1 MLLHDHPFKIYKTL
15 KGGFGMDT
23 ILQGH
28 SNRRKSA
35 LIGGTALIILALAA
49 FFSYGFVHENLVLQ
63 GDATATFNNLKSS
76 NMLFKAE
83 IFGWTIILITDIV
96 VTWAFYIFLEPINRS
111 LALLAAWLR
120 LTYTTI
126 LGVAILNLV
135 FVLLL
140 SNGTDNLSSFN
151 IDQLQ
156 ANVMLFLE
164 AFETIW
170 AIDLIIF
177 GGHLMVIGLII
188 SQSSKIPKVI
198 STLLLLASAGYIII
212 NVFTAFF
219 SQYDEVISI
228 LKLIFNVPMILG
240 ELGFGIWL
248 LIRGG
253 KISKPL

>member
-1 MLLHDHPFKIYKTL
+1 MLHHDPPFKIKTTL

-23 ILQGH
+23 ILHGH

-35 LIGGTALIILALAA
+35 LIGGTALIILALVA

-76 NMLFKAE
+76 NTLFKSE
-83 IFGWTIILITDIV
+83 IFGWVIILITDII
-96 VTWAFYIFLEPINRS
+96 VTWAFYTFLEPINRS

-126 LGVAILNLV
+126 LGIAILNLV

-140 SNGTDNLSSFN
+140 SNGTGNFSFN

-156 ANVMLFLE
+156 AHVMLFLNS
-164 AFETIW
+164 FETIW
-170 AIDLIIF
+170 AIGLIIF
-177 GGHLMVIGLII
+177 GGHLMVIGYIVFK
-188 SQSSKIPKVI
+188 SSEIPKVI
-198 STLLLLASAGYIII
+198 STLLLLAAIGYITI
-212 NVFTAFF
+212 NVFIAFF

-253 KISKPL
+253 KISKAL

>member
-1 MLLHDHPFKIYKTL
+1 MNT
-15 KGGFGMDT
+15 T
-23 ILQGH
+23 INGH

-35 LIGGTALIILALAA
+35 LIGGTALIIMALAA
-49 FFSYGFVHENLVLQ
+49 FFSYGFVHENLVLHEN
-63 GDATATFNNLKSS
+63 ASATFNNLKSS
-76 NMLFKAE
+76 IRLFKAE
-83 IFGWTIILITDIV
+83 IFGWIIILITDII

-126 LGVAILNLV
+126 LGIAILNLV

-140 SNGTDNLSSFN
+140 SNGTNNLTFN

-156 ANVMLFLE
+156 AHTMLFLE

-177 GGHLMVIGLII
+177 GGHLLVISYIAFK
-188 SQSSKIPKVI
+188 SSEIPKVI
-198 STLLLLASAGYIII
+198 SILLLIAAIGYIII
-212 NVFTAFF
+212 NLCITFF
-219 SQYDEVISI
+219 SQYDVIISI
-228 LKLIFNVPMILG
+228 LKLIFNVPMVLG

-253 KISKPL
+253 KVSKAASS

>member
-1 MLLHDHPFKIYKTL
+1 MLHHDSPFKIKTTL

-23 ILQGH
+23 ILH
-28 SNRRKSA
+28 EHLNRRKSA
-35 LIGGTALIILALAA
+35 LIGGTALIIMALAA
-49 FFSYGFVHENLVLQ
+49 FFSYGLVYENLVLQ
-63 GDATATFNNLKSS
+63 GDANATFNSLKSS
-76 NMLFKAE
+76 NTLFTAGV
-83 IFGWTIILITDIV
+83 FGWFIILITDIV
-96 VTWAFYIFLEPINRS
+96 VTWAFYTFLEPINRS

-140 SNGTDNLSSFN
+140 TNGTDNLSFN

-156 ANVMLFLE
+156 AHIMLFLE
-164 AFETIW
+164 AFETTW

-177 GGHLMVIGLII
+177 GGHLLVIGFIAFK
-188 SQSSKIPKVI
+188 SSEIPKVI
-198 STLLLLASAGYIII
+198 SILLLLAAIGYIII
-212 NVFTAFF
+212 NVFISFF
-219 SQYDEVISI
+219 SQYNEVISI
-228 LKLIFNVPMILG
+228 LKFIFNVPMIVG

-253 KISKPL
+253 KVSKAG